1 MSKQPIKKIKLGSIQ
16 ATVWENRS
24 DKGKPWYNVV
34 VTRTYKD
41 GDEFKDSNS
50 FGHADLPVVS
60 KAMDFAYSWI
70 WNRQISA
77 EKKSKVGT

>member
-1 MSKQPIKKIKLGSIQ
+1 MAKQPIKKIKLGSIQ
-16 ATVWENRS
+16 ATVWENQS

-50 FGHADLPVVS
+50 FGHNDLPVVS

-70 WNRQISA
+70 WNRQLA
-77 EKKSKVGT
+77 TEKKSKSSS